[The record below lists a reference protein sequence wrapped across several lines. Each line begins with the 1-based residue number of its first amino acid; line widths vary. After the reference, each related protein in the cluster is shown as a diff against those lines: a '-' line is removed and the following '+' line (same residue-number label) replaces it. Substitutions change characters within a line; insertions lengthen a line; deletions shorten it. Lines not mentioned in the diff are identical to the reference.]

1 MVTERLVAAL
11 ILAIVLDL
19 VLGDPKNKYHPVRW
33 LGNFLDFFIPRLK
46 VKTLTDHHGVE
57 VTRHMMSEKVKGTV
71 FVFCLLGIFGFTLQ
85 MCLYISSNLFGSI
98 LVITIY
104 AIILKITIAIK
115 GMEVHSV
122 RIMKALERRDLDNAR
137 FCLSM
142 IVRRETENLDEERI
156 LSGTIECISES
167 TVDGVVS
174 PMFFYSI
181 FGPTG
186 SFLFRIINTLD
197 SMIGYKDKYYENIG
211 WMSAKLDTIAN
222 YIPSRITGVLIVIS
236 ALMISADWK
245 NSIRT
250 MMKDH
255 DKTLSL
261 NAGYPISSMA
271 GSLRVK
277 LEKIGH
283 YSVGEPYDPLS
294 IEKCKC
300 AIAIMKL
307 TAILSCFLIFIP
319 LICILFALGWWN
331 LLFGS

>member
-1 MVTERLVAAL
+1 MIEESLVIAL
-11 ILAIVLDL
+11 ILAMALDFL
-19 VLGDPKNKYHPVRW
+19 FGEPKNKYHPVRW
-33 LGNFLDFFIPRLK
+33 LGNFIDFFIPLLK
-46 VKTLTDHHGVE
+46 VKTTADHYDVE
-57 VTRHMMSEKVKGTV
+57 GTWHIMKEKLKGAI
-71 FVFCLLGIFGFTLQ
+71 FVFCLLGIFGYILQ
-85 MCLYISSNLFGSI
+85 LCLYVSSNLFGSF
-98 LVITIY
+98 LVIIIY

-122 RIMKALERRDLDNAR
+122 KIMKALEKRDLNSAR
-137 FCLSM
+137 YCLSM
-142 IVRRETENLDEERI
+142 IVRRETENLDEQHI

-174 PMFFYSI
+174 PMFFYSL

-186 SFLFRIINTLD
+186 SFIFRIINTLD

-222 YIPSRITGVLIVIS
+222 YVPARLTGILIVIS
-236 ALMISADWK
+236 SLLLSADWK
-245 NSIRT
+245 NSIRI
-250 MMKDH
+250 MKRDH
-255 DKTLSL
+255 DKTLSV

-283 YSVGEPYDPLS
+283 YSVGDPYDPLS

-307 TAILSCFLIFIP
+307 TAILFCFIMSIPMILI
-319 LICILFALGWWN
+319 LYVLGWWN
-331 LLFGS
+331 LLFGP

>member
-1 MVTERLVAAL
+1 MIGEHLIVALLIAIAL
-11 ILAIVLDL
+11 DMTA
-19 VLGDPKNKYHPVRW
+19 GDPKNKYHPVRW
-33 LGNFLDFFIPRLK
+33 LGNLINYFVPHLK
-46 VKTLTDHHGVE
+46 TKTIIDLHE
-57 VTRHMMSEKVKGTV
+57 ASRYAIIEKVKGTV
-71 FVFCLLGIFGFTLQ
+71 FVFCLLGIFGVGLQ
-85 MCLYISSNLFGSI
+85 LCLFIGSNLMGPVLMI
-98 LVITIY
+98 IVY

-122 RIMKALERRDLDNAR
+122 RIMNALEQKDLDNAR
-137 FCLSM
+137 LCLSM
-142 IVRRETENLDEERI
+142 IVRRETKNLDEQLI

-174 PMFFYSI
+174 PIFFYSL

-186 SFLFRIINTLD
+186 SFIFRIVNTLD
-197 SMIGYKDKYYENIG
+197 SMIGYKDKYNENIG

-222 YIPSRITGVLIVIS
+222 YIPSRLAGMLIVVSSLIIS
-236 ALMISADWK
+236 TDWR

-250 MMKDH
+250 MRRDH
-255 DKTLSL
+255 NKTSSL

-277 LEKIGH
+277 LEKVDH
-283 YSVGEPYDPLS
+283 YSVGESYDPLS
-294 IEKCKC
+294 IEKCKR
-300 AIAIMKL
+300 AIVIMKL

-319 LICILFALGWWN
+319 LMSILSAVGWWG

>member
-1 MVTERLVAAL
+1 MIGENLVVAL
-11 ILAIVLDL
+11 ILAIALDMT
-19 VLGDPKNKYHPVRW
+19 VGDPKNKYHPVRW
-33 LGNFLDFFIPRLK
+33 IGNFIDYLIPHLK
-46 VKTLTDHHGVE
+46 SKSKTIADYHE
-57 VTRHMMSEKVKGTV
+57 DSQYAKIEKIKGTV
-71 FVFCLLGIFGFTLQ
+71 FVFCLLGIFGVGLQ
-85 MCLYISSNLFGSI
+85 LCLYISSNLIGPVLMI
-98 LVITIY
+98 IIY

-122 RIMKALERRDLDNAR
+122 RIMNALEQKDLDNAR

-142 IVRRETENLDEERI
+142 IVRRETENLDEQRI

-167 TVDGVVS
+167 TVDGIVA
-174 PMFFYSI
+174 PIFFYSL

-186 SFLFRIINTLD
+186 SFLFRIVNTLD
-197 SMIGYKDKYYENIG
+197 SMIGYKDKYNENIG

-236 ALMISADWK
+236 SLIISADWK
-245 NSIRT
+245 NSIQT

-255 DKTLSL
+255 NKTSSL

-283 YSVGEPYDPLS
+283 YSVGESYDPLS
-294 IEKCKC
+294 IDKCKR
-300 AIAIMKL
+300 AIVIMKL

-319 LICILFALGWWN
+319 LISILFALGWWN

>member
-1 MVTERLVAAL
+1 MIEESLVIAL
-11 ILAIVLDL
+11 ILAMVLDFL
-19 VLGDPKNKYHPVRW
+19 FGEPKNKYHPVRW
-33 LGNFLDFFIPRLK
+33 LGNFIDFFIPLLK
-46 VKTLTDHHGVE
+46 VKTTADHYDVE
-57 VTRHMMSEKVKGTV
+57 GTWHIMKEKLKGAI
-71 FVFCLLGIFGFTLQ
+71 FVFCLLGIFGYILQ
-85 MCLYISSNLFGSI
+85 LCLYVSSHLFGSF
-98 LVITIY
+98 LVIIIY

-115 GMEVHSV
+115 GMEVHSAK
-122 RIMKALERRDLDNAR
+122 IMKALERRDLNNAR
-137 FCLSM
+137 YCLSM
-142 IVRRETENLDEERI
+142 IVRRETENLDEQRI

-174 PMFFYSI
+174 PMFFYSL

-186 SFLFRIINTLD
+186 CFIFRIINTLD

-222 YIPSRITGVLIVIS
+222 YVPARLTGVLIVMS
-236 ALMISADWK
+236 SLLLSADWK
-245 NSIRT
+245 NSIRI
-250 MMKDH
+250 MKRDH
-255 DKTLSL
+255 DKTLSV

-283 YSVGEPYDPLS
+283 YSVGDPYDPLS

-307 TAILSCFLIFIP
+307 TAILFCFIVSIPMILIFYV
-319 LICILFALGWWN
+319 LGWWN
-331 LLFGS
+331 FLFGP

>member
-1 MVTERLVAAL
+1 MFGIGLQ
-11 ILAIVLDL
+11 LA
-19 VLGDPKNKYHPVRW
+19 
-33 LGNFLDFFIPRLK
+33 
-46 VKTLTDHHGVE
+46 
-57 VTRHMMSEKVKGTV
+57 
-71 FVFCLLGIFGFTLQ
+71 
-85 MCLYISSNLFGSI
+85 LYIGSNLFGSVLI
-98 LVITIY
+98 IIIY

-122 RIMKALERRDLDNAR
+122 RIMKALEQKDLDNAR

-142 IVRRETENLDEERI
+142 IVRRETKDLDEERI

-174 PMFFYSI
+174 PIFFYSL

-186 SFLFRIINTLD
+186 SFLFRIVNTLD

-222 YIPSRITGVLIVIS
+222 YIPSRITGILIVFS
-236 ALMISADWK
+236 ALIISADWK

-250 MMKDH
+250 MLKDH
-255 DKTLSL
+255 KKTSSL

-277 LEKIGH
+277 LEKVGH
-283 YSVGEPYDPLS
+283 YSVGESYDPLS

-300 AIAIMKL
+300 AIIIMKL
-307 TAILSCFLIFIP
+307 TAILSCILIFIP
-319 LICILFALGWWN
+319 LISMLFALGWWN
-331 LLFGS
+331 LLFGP